1 MISWRIYW
9 LAGIWDAD
17 RGSTAKGVVSIKN
30 KCIDILTAFIV
41 ISISKLGIKQSK
53 FKFRVVKG
61 YGKAVEVYYTSTYV
75 RRIIEGI
82 IANKEDLRGN
92 EARAFLAGKI
102 DGNGYVSDTKKEI
115 YIGYG
120 SGNLRDAQRDSSI
133 VRNLS
138 LKYSIRRSGNVIKL
152 RLLNPRKV
160 APILLPFIIHPV
172 KRMRLINLISY
183 PPSRGPSERD
193 PRP

>member
-1 MISWRIYW
+1 M
-9 LAGIWDAD
+9 AGIWDAD
-17 RGSTAKGVVSIKN
+17 RGSTAKGIVSIKN
-30 KCIDILTAFIV
+30 KCINILTAFIV
-41 ISISKLGIKQSK
+41 ISISKLGIEQSK

-61 YGKAVEVYYTSTYV
+61 YSKVIEVYYTSTYA

-102 DGNGYVSDTKKEI
+102 DGDGYVSDTKKEI

-120 SGNLRDAQRDSSI
+120 SGNLRDAQRDSNI
-133 VRNLS
+133 VRNLG

-152 RLLNPRKV
+152 RLLNPREV

-172 KRMRLINLISY
+172 KRTRLINLISH